1 MTHRVLALSLML
13 GVFVAPAAAS
23 AQSAGKLP
31 RVGYLCTYPCG
42 GPRYQAFVDSREAL
56 GYVNGRSITLV
67 YPGYAATEPQTLDRL
82 PVIAA
87 ELVRQKVDVI
97 FAAGDVFAA
106 RAAKQATA
114 TIPIVMA
121 VSGDPVKLGLVA
133 SLARP
138 GGNLTGITYLEDELV
153 AKQIELLKEVVPTL
167 SRVGALVDSADP
179 ALPQSLAH
187 LDSIARS
194 LSLRLDVVQVRAP
207 TNFEDEFD
215 GLLHWPSDAG
225 SSPWPHSASL
235 RRIGGFWHS
244 DPKSPSFTGAPPA

>member
-1 MTHRVLALSLML
+1 
-13 GVFVAPAAAS
+13 
-23 AQSAGKLP
+23 
-31 RVGYLCTYPCG
+31 
-42 GPRYQAFVDSREAL
+42 
-56 GYVNGRSITLV
+56 
-67 YPGYAATEPQTLDRL
+67 
-82 PVIAA
+82 VIAA

-179 ALPQSLAH
+179 ACLAPIVSPSEH
-187 LDSIARS
+187 GRKILEP
-194 LSLRLDVVQVRAP
+194 AP
-207 TNFEDEFD
+207 RCR
-215 GLLHWPSDAG
+215 AG
-225 SSPWPHSASL
+225 SRSHQL
-235 RRIGGFWHS
+235 
-244 DPKSPSFTGAPPA
+244 